1 MRRLLFVL
9 SWLLLPVVMTA
20 KNTIHS
26 PQIKSLQVVV
36 NKDWLSSPAVMRLRT
51 GDVLHIG
58 FDELSHTY
66 HRYIYKIERCE
77 ADWTPSEDIFESEWL
92 EGFNNN
98 TIDDYEN
105 SINTTVP
112 YTHYWLQ
119 IPNDRCRLKMSGNYR
134 LHVLDEDQ
142 DNEEV
147 LVAEFM
153 VTEQTMSLSLEVT
166 SNTDI
171 DTNVSHQQ
179 ISMSLTYGN
188 QMVSNPEEQ
197 IYTIVTQNGRED
209 NQKKNPKPNFINN
222 KGLDWV
228 HNKQLIFDAGNEYHK
243 FEVLD
248 VSHPT
253 MGVNFIRWDGE
264 NYQVFPFIDEPRLN
278 YLYDEDANGAF
289 YIRNSDNY
297 ENNTTSDYVWV
308 NYRLKAPALPEG
320 GIVIDGQWTT
330 DENLYNYVMEYDDVQ
345 DIYFAR
351 ILQKQGYYS
360 YQYLWQKADGS
371 NQFLPSEGSFYQT
384 ENKYQAYV
392 YFRGIGERSWRLTG
406 YRQIQ
411 FK

>member
-1 MRRLLFVL
+1 
-9 SWLLLPVVMTA
+9 MTA